1 MSLRGRLAKSDI
13 RLGRGLGALL
23 SENVDVGVADGT
35 EFEIPLE
42 DLKPNPYQPR
52 GPSSG
57 AGLAELAES
66 IREHG
71 LLQPLVVRSRAAH
84 WEIVAGERRWRAL
97 MLLERRAA
105 PAIVRDFT
113 DEQMLLVALVENLQ
127 REALSALEEAR
138 SYEQLADEFGL
149 TQRDIARRVGKDR
162 STVANA
168 LRLLTLPASVQEL
181 VHTGELSAGH
191 ARAILGAREEAAQL
205 ILAKRVVSRGLSVRE
220 TERRV
225 RRLREGVSTRGAAGD
240 GADGWSDPYIR
251 RAQQALERALGT
263 EVAVRLKGKAA
274 GEIRVVFH
282 DAEDFDRLLGLMAGR
297 SAADL

>member
-1 MSLRGRLAKSDI
+1 
-13 RLGRGLGALL
+13 
-23 SENVDVGVADGT
+23 
-35 EFEIPLE
+35 
-42 DLKPNPYQPR
+42 
-52 GPSSG
+52 
-57 AGLAELAES
+57 
-66 IREHG
+66 
-71 LLQPLVVRSRAAH
+71 
-84 WEIVAGERRWRAL
+84 

-113 DEQMLLVALVENLQ
+113 DEEMLLVALVENLQ

-138 SYEQLADEFGL
+138 SYQQLADEFGL

-181 VHTGELSAGH
+181 VHTGEISAGH

-225 RRLREGVSTRGAAGD
+225 RRLREGASTRGAARD

-282 DAEDFDRLLGLMAGR
+282 DAEDFDRLLSLMAGR
-297 SAADL
+297 SAAEL

>member
-1 MSLRGRLAKSDI
+1 MAKSDI

-35 EFEIPLE
+35 EFEIPLQ

-52 GPSSG
+52 GPAS
-57 AGLAELAES
+57 AEGLAELAES

-71 LLQPLVVRSRAAH
+71 LLQPLVVRSRDAH

-105 PAIVRDFT
+105 PAIVREFT
-113 DEQMLLVALVENLQ
+113 DEEMLLVALVENLQ

-138 SYEQLADEFGL
+138 SYERLADEFGL

-181 VHTGELSAGH
+181 VHTGEISAGH

-205 ILAKRVVSRGLSVRE
+205 LLAKRVVSRGLSVRE

-225 RRLREGVSTRGAAGD
+225 RRLKRGRRREARRAMGPMVGPIPTFAALSKPWSEPWGPRWRS
-240 GADGWSDPYIR
+240 GSKGGRPGRSGWSSTTPRTSTDCL
-251 RAQQALERALGT
+251 A
-263 EVAVRLKGKAA
+263 
-274 GEIRVVFH
+274 
-282 DAEDFDRLLGLMAGR
+282 
-297 SAADL
+297 

>member
-1 MSLRGRLAKSDI
+1 MAKSDI

-35 EFEIPLE
+35 EFEIPLQ

-52 GPSSG
+52 GPAS
-57 AGLAELAES
+57 AEGLAELAES

-71 LLQPLVVRSRAAH
+71 LLQPLVVRSRDAH

-105 PAIVRDFT
+105 PAIVREFT
-113 DEQMLLVALVENLQ
+113 DEEMLLVALVENLQ

-138 SYEQLADEFGL
+138 SYERLADEFGL

-181 VHTGELSAGH
+181 VHTGEISAGH
-191 ARAILGAREEAAQL
+191 ARAILGAREGAAQL
-205 ILAKRVVSRGLSVRE
+205 LLAKRVVSRGLSVRE

-225 RRLREGVSTRGAAGD
+225 RRLREGATVRGAAGD

-263 EVAVRLKGKAA
+263 EVAVRLKGRAA

-282 DAEDFDRLLGLMAGR
+282 DAEDFDRLLSLMAGR
-297 SAADL
+297 SAVDL

>member
-1 MSLRGRLAKSDI
+1 MAKSDI

-52 GPSSG
+52 GPTSDE
-57 AGLAELAES
+57 GLAKLAES

-71 LLQPLVVRSRAAH
+71 LLQPLVVRSRDAH

-113 DEQMLLVALVENLQ
+113 DEEMLLVALVENLQ

-138 SYEQLADEFGL
+138 SYQQLADEFGL

-181 VHTGELSAGH
+181 VHTGEISAGH
-191 ARAILGAREEAAQL
+191 ARAILGAREQAAQL

-225 RRLREGVSTRGAAGD
+225 RRLREGTLTRGAAGA

-282 DAEDFDRLLGLMAGR
+282 DAEDFDRLLSLMAGR
-297 SAADL
+297 SAAEL

>member
-1 MSLRGRLAKSDI
+1 MAKSDI

-52 GPSSG
+52 GPASDEALG
-57 AGLAELAES
+57 ELAES

-71 LLQPLVVRSRAAH
+71 LLQPLVVRSRDAH

-105 PAIVRDFT
+105 PAIVRDFS

-138 SYEQLADEFGL
+138 SYQQLADEFGL

-168 LRLLTLPASVQEL
+168 LRLLTLPISVQEL
-181 VHTGELSAGH
+181 VHSGKLSAGH

-205 ILAKRVVSRGLSVRE
+205 MLAKRVVSRGLSVRE

-225 RRLREGVSTRGAAGD
+225 RRLRDGVSTRGAAD
-240 GADGWSDPYIR
+240 HGADGWSNPYIR
-251 RAQQALERALGT
+251 RAQQALERGLGT

>member
-1 MSLRGRLAKSDI
+1 MAKSDI

-52 GPSSG
+52 GPTSDE
-57 AGLAELAES
+57 GLAKLAES

-71 LLQPLVVRSRAAH
+71 LLQPLVVRSRDAH

-113 DEQMLLVALVENLQ
+113 DEEMLLVALVENLQ

-138 SYEQLADEFGL
+138 SYQQLADEFGL

-181 VHTGELSAGH
+181 VHTGEISAGH

-225 RRLREGVSTRGAAGD
+225 RRLREGASTRGAARD
-240 GADGWSDPYIR
+240 EADGWSDPYIR

-282 DAEDFDRLLGLMAGR
+282 DAEDFDRLLSLMAGR
-297 SAADL
+297 SAAEL

>member
-1 MSLRGRLAKSDI
+1 MAKSDI

-52 GPSSG
+52 GPTSDE
-57 AGLAELAES
+57 GLAKLAES

-71 LLQPLVVRSRAAH
+71 LLQPLVVRSRDAH

-113 DEQMLLVALVENLQ
+113 DEEMLLVALVENLQ

-138 SYEQLADEFGL
+138 SYQQLADEFGL
-149 TQRDIARRVGKDR
+149 TQRNIAQRVGKNR

-168 LRLLTLPASVQEL
+168 VRLLTLPASVQEL

-205 ILAKRVVSRGLSVRE
+205 MLAKRVVSRGLSVRE
-220 TERRV
+220 TERRA
-225 RRLREGVSTRGAAGD
+225 RRLREGISMRGAAGG
-240 GADGWSDPYIR
+240 GADDWSDPYIR

-297 SAADL
+297 SAAEL

>member
-1 MSLRGRLAKSDI
+1 LAKSDI

-52 GPSSG
+52 GPASDD
-57 AGLAELAES
+57 GLAKLAES

-71 LLQPLVVRSRAAH
+71 LLQPLVVRSRDAH

-105 PAIVRDFT
+105 PAIVREFS
-113 DEQMLLVALVENLQ
+113 DEEMLLVALVENLQ

-138 SYEQLADEFGL
+138 SYQQLADEFGL

-168 LRLLTLPASVQEL
+168 LRLLTPPASVQEL
-181 VHTGELSAGH
+181 VHTGEISAGH

-225 RRLREGVSTRGAAGD
+225 RRLREGASTRGAARD

-282 DAEDFDRLLGLMAGR
+282 DAEDFDRLLSLMAGR
-297 SAADL
+297 SAAEL